1 MSLGAMT
8 VMSYD
13 IWKAKCAAEKKRLEA
28 EGKTNGDAKV
38 DDDQHLSSSPP
49 ARKRAHTF
57 VARVSGA
64 VAASFRT
71 CAVQALYF
79 PEGCSIIAPKFPR
92 PSPPF

>member
-28 EGKTNGDAKV
+28 EGKGAELKI
-38 DDDQHLSSSPP
+38 DDDQLNSSPP

-57 VARVSGA
+57 VARVSFSC
-64 VAASFRT
+64 SFLILPNIEATRRLIVVEK
-71 CAVQALYF
+71 C
-79 PEGCSIIAPKFPR
+79 
-92 PSPPF
+92 

>member
-28 EGKTNGDAKV
+28 EGKGVGDLKI
-38 DDDQHLSSSPP
+38 DEDQPNASPP

-57 VARVSGA
+57 VAR
-64 VAASFRT
+64 
-71 CAVQALYF
+71 
-79 PEGCSIIAPKFPR
+79 
-92 PSPPF
+92 